1 MHDGQGTPQ
10 VTNNIQA
17 QAIDDYHDGNN
28 RKQFKYPCQLVSG
41 PNNEL
46 IVSDRDQHHAVDSV

>member
-17 QAIDDYHDGNN
+17 QANDDYHDGNN

-41 PNNEL
+41 PNNKL
-46 IVSDRDQHHAVDSV
+46 SSVTEINIS